1 MSLKLNR
8 IFFND
13 LYNSCI
19 DTGIADTHQDTVL
32 FSFPVFN
39 SNCVSGS
46 ASELPQHNCESDNHS
61 EPGLSQCRAQGSKA
75 PFYFGIFFAY
85 N

>member
-13 LYNSCI
+13 LFNSCI
-19 DTGIADTHQDTVL
+19 DTHQDTVL

-39 SNCVSGS
+39 FNRVSGS
-46 ASELPQHNCESDNHS
+46 ASELPQRNCESDNHS